1 MTTTIVGRNIK
12 LTEPIKNLI
21 HKRSD
26 KLDKKY
32 FKGNSDYRIN
42 VVLKVEN
49 NKHIADILVYKNKR
63 VFKKTS
69 STEDMY
75 KSINEAFDIVD
86 RDIRKHREK
95 LRDKKTRLRQEEPD
109 DLDDLFE
116 KDDEDFDDN

>member
-32 FKGNSDYRIN
+32 FKSNSDYRIN

-49 NKHIADILVYKNKR
+49 RKHIADILVYKNKR

-86 RDIRKHREK
+86 RDIRKHRGK

-116 KDDEDFDDN
+116 KDGEDFDDN

>member
-21 HKRSD
+21 NKRSD

-32 FKGNSDYRIN
+32 FKSNSDYRIN

-49 NKHIADILVYKNKR
+49 RKHIADILVYKNKR

-86 RDIRKHREK
+86 RDIRKHRGK

-109 DLDDLFE
+109 DLDNLFE
-116 KDDEDFDDN
+116 KDGEDFDDN

>member
-49 NKHIADILVYKNKR
+49 SKHIADILVYKNKR

>member
-21 HKRSD
+21 HKRSG

-32 FKGNSDYRIN
+32 FKSNSDYRIN

-49 NKHIADILVYKNKR
+49 RKHIADILVYKNKR

-86 RDIRKHREK
+86 RDIRKHRGK
-95 LRDKKTRLRQEEPD
+95 LRDKKTRLHQEEPD

-116 KDDEDFDDN
+116 KDGEDFDDN

>member
-21 HKRSD
+21 HKRSG

-32 FKGNSDYRIN
+32 FKSNSDYRIN

-49 NKHIADILVYKNKR
+49 RKHIADILVYKNKR

-86 RDIRKHREK
+86 RDIRKHRGK

-116 KDDEDFDDN
+116 KDGENFDDN

>member
-32 FKGNSDYRIN
+32 FKSNSDYRIN

-49 NKHIADILVYKNKR
+49 RKHIADILVYKNKR

-86 RDIRKHREK
+86 RDIRKHRGK
-95 LRDKKTRLRQEEPD
+95 LRDKKTRLHQEEPD

-116 KDDEDFDDN
+116 KDGEDFDDN

>member
-21 HKRSD
+21 HKRSS

-32 FKGNSDYRIN
+32 FKSNSDYRIN

-49 NKHIADILVYKNKR
+49 RKHIADILVYKNKR

-86 RDIRKHREK
+86 RDIRKHRGK

-116 KDDEDFDDN
+116 KDGEDFDDN

>member
-32 FKGNSDYRIN
+32 FKSNSDYRIN

-49 NKHIADILVYKNKR
+49 RKHIADILVYKNKR

-86 RDIRKHREK
+86 RDIRKHRGK
-95 LRDKKTRLRQEEPD
+95 LRDKKTRLRQEESD

-116 KDDEDFDDN
+116 KDGEDFDDN